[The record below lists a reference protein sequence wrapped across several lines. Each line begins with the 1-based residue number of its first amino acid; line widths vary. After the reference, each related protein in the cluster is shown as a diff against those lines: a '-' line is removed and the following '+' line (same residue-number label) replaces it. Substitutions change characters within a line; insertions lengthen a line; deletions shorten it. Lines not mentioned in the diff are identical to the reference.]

1 MKRLYVGMTATGD
14 LDWYGRS
21 VRYGTID
28 FDYAADLMGR
38 EPTAD
43 GPIFMVNFM
52 KYREVADY
60 RGGADQPIS
69 GQEAD
74 DKYAPTDV
82 LAAIGADVAF
92 FGPVVAQADDGE
104 WDRMGIVRYPT
115 RRAFMEMQQR
125 SDFKEKHVHKEAGM
139 QYTIVLGTLPATIHP
154 VIARRRFVTFELS
167 ARPQVVAGTESTASL
182 DVEGTIMG
190 DGRKW
195 SHLTMT
201 WSDEAPAIAPF
212 PRGGDQLRVV
222 ARADIDRMGKL
233 LTSP

>member
-1 MKRLYVGMTATGD
+1 M
-14 LDWYGRS
+14 
-21 VRYGTID
+21 RYGTID
-28 FDYAADLMGR
+28 FDYAADLMSR
-38 EPTAD
+38 DPSAD

-60 RGGADQPIS
+60 RSGGGERIS
-69 GQEAD
+69 GRDAD

-92 FGPVVAQADDGE
+92 FGPVVAQADAGE

-115 RRAFMEMQQR
+115 RRAFMDMQQR

-139 QYTIVLGTLPATIHP
+139 EYTIVLGTLPTGPHRP
-154 VIARRRFVTFELS
+154 IARRSFVTFRLS
-167 ARPQVVAGTESTASL
+167 AAPIAVEPTDDRASL
-182 DVEGTIMG
+182 GVEGTIMG

-201 WSDEAPAIAPF
+201 WSDDVPVVPEVA
-212 PRGGDQLRVV
+212 RGGDQLVVV
-222 ARADIDRMGKL
+222 ARADVDRMGKL
-233 LTSP
+233 LTSR

>member
-1 MKRLYVGMTATGD
+1 M
-14 LDWYGRS
+14 
-21 VRYGTID
+21 RYGTID

-38 EPTAD
+38 EPSAD

-60 RGGADQPIS
+60 RGGGDEKIS
-69 GQEAD
+69 GQAAD

-92 FGPVVAQADDGE
+92 FGPVVAQADEGE

-139 QYTIVLGTLPATIHP
+139 HYTIVLGALPSMAHP
-154 VIARRRFVTFELS
+154 LIERRTFVAFDLS
-167 ARPQVVAGTESTASL
+167 AEPRSGVGSNSVASF
-182 DVEGTIMG
+182 DIEGTIMG

-201 WSDEAPAIAPF
+201 WSDELPTVTPLA
-212 PRGGDQLRVV
+212 RGGDQLRVV